1 MKKWRLK
8 MASKDKG
15 TGYKFSK
22 KSSGKTYS
30 LVEIV
35 KAPTTMTDRGPDNTV
50 FAFPIVAILELL
62 IALGSTLFLVLFS
75 LLKDAPLE
83 ELANPLI
90 TTDPAKAPWYFMGL
104 QEMLEHM
111 HPTLAGIMLPT
122 LAVLFL
128 ISLPY
133 IDHSR
138 EGAGVWFTSPR
149 GKRIVGWTALYTVFA
164 MTGFVLLDNAFP
176 PRELLRD
183 VLPNL
188 VTQSLIPLTVMTFL
202 VVLPVLVLLKQTKGR
217 KPTAR
222 EVMLVL
228 FTVLFFTGVVLT
240 LTGFLFRGPG
250 FHLYLPWDMPNG
262 YNPLDGL

>member
-1 MKKWRLK
+1 MPNKEQNF
-8 MASKDKG
+8 
-15 TGYKFSK
+15 T

-35 KAPTTMTDRGPDNTV
+35 KAPTTMADKGPDNTI
-50 FAFPIVAILELL
+50 FAFPIVAILELTL
-62 IALGSTLFLVLFS
+62 ALGSTLFLVLFS

-111 HPTLAGIMLPT
+111 HPTLAGIILPA
-122 LAVLFL
+122 LAVGFL
-128 ISLPY
+128 ISIPY
-133 IDHSR
+133 IDYSR
-138 EGAGVWFTSPR
+138 EGAGVWFTSQR
-149 GKRIVGWTALYTVFA
+149 GKRIVGWTALYTIIA
-164 MTGFVLLDNAFP
+164 MSAFVLLDNAFP
-176 PRELLRD
+176 PRELLRE

-188 VTQSLIPLTVMTFL
+188 VTQSIIPGTIMTIL
-202 VVLPVLVLLKQTKGR
+202 VVLPVLFLWRFKKG
-217 KPTAR
+217 TTNTR

-228 FTVLFFTGVVLT
+228 FTVLFFTGIVLT

-250 FHLYLPWDMPNG
+250 FELYLPWAMPNG

>member
-1 MKKWRLK
+1 
-8 MASKDKG
+8 MANKDKG
-15 TGYKFSK
+15 TGHRFSQ

-35 KAPTTMTDRGPDNTV
+35 KAPTTMADRGPDNTV
-50 FAFPIVAILELL
+50 LAFPIVAILELL

-75 LLKDAPLE
+75 LVKNAPLE
-83 ELANPLI
+83 EHANAII
-90 TTDPAKAPWYFMGL
+90 TTDPAKAPWYLMGL

-111 HPTLAGIMLPT
+111 HPTLAGIALPT
-122 LAVLFL
+122 LSVLFL
-128 ISLPY
+128 IALPY

-149 GKRIVGWTALYTVFA
+149 GKRITGWTALYTVFA
-164 MTGFVLLDNAFP
+164 MAGFVIIDNKFP

-188 VTQSLIPLTVMTFL
+188 VTQSLIPLAVMTFL
-202 VVLPVLVLLKQTKGR
+202 VVLPVLVLMAKTKDR

-228 FTVLFFTGVVLT
+228 FTVLFFTGIVLT

-262 YNPLDGL
+262 YNPFDGL

>member
-1 MKKWRLK
+1 
-8 MASKDKG
+8 MATKDKG
-15 TGYKFSK
+15 TGHRFSS

-35 KAPTTMTDRGPDNTV
+35 KAPTTMIDKGPDNTIL
-50 FAFPIVAILELL
+50 AFPIVAILELI

-111 HPTLAGIMLPT
+111 HPTLAGIILPAF
-122 LAVLFL
+122 AVLFL
-128 ISLPY
+128 ISIPY
-133 IDHSR
+133 IDYSR
-138 EGAGVWFTSPR
+138 EGAGVWFTSKR
-149 GKRIVGWTALYTVFA
+149 GKRIVGWTALYTVIA
-164 MTGFVLLDNAFP
+164 MTGFVLMDNAFP

-188 VTQSLIPLTVMTFL
+188 ITQSIIPGSIMAIL
-202 VVLPVLVLLKQTKGR
+202 VILPVIFLWRSKQGITN
-217 KPTAR
+217 AR
-222 EVMLVL
+222 EVIMVL
-228 FTVLFFTGVVLT
+228 FTVLVFTAVVHT
-240 LTGFLFRGPG
+240 LTGF
-250 FHLYLPWDMPNG
+250 
-262 YNPLDGL
+262 

>member
-1 MKKWRLK
+1 MAAKKK
-8 MASKDKG
+8 PQNKEQN
-15 TGYKFSK
+15 FST

-35 KAPTTMTDRGPDNTV
+35 KAPTTMVDKGPDNTV
-50 FAFPIVAILELL
+50 FAFPIVAILELI

-111 HPTLAGIMLPT
+111 HPTLAGILLPT

-128 ISLPY
+128 ISIPY

-138 EGAGVWFTSPR
+138 EGVGVWFTSKR
-149 GKRIVGWTALYTVFA
+149 GKSIAGWTALYTLIA

-188 VTQSLIPLTVMTFL
+188 VTQSIIPGGVMTIL
-202 VVLPVLVLLKQTKGR
+202 VIIPVLVLWRSKQGITS
-217 KPTAR
+217 AR
-222 EVMLVL
+222 EVILVL
-228 FTVLFFTGVVLT
+228 FTVLFFTAVVLT
-240 LTGFLFRGPG
+240 LTGFFFRGPG
-250 FHLYLPWDMPNG
+250 FELYLPWAMPNG
-262 YNPLDGL
+262 YNPLNGL

>member
-1 MKKWRLK
+1 MPDNKILEENKSFSRS
-8 MASKDKG
+8 SK
-15 TGYKFSK
+15 
-22 KSSGKTYS
+22 KTYS

-35 KAPTTMTDRGPDNTV
+35 KAPTLMVDKGPEGTI

-62 IALGSTLFLVLFS
+62 LALGSTLFLVLFS

-83 ELANPLI
+83 ELANPYV
-90 TTDPAKAPWYFMGL
+90 TTDPAKAPWYLMGL

-111 HPTLAGIMLPT
+111 HPTLAGILLPT

-128 ISLPY
+128 IAIPY

-138 EGAGVWFTSPR
+138 ERAGVWFTSKR
-149 GKRIVGWTALYTVFA
+149 GKRIVGRTALYTLIV
-164 MTGFVLLDNAFP
+164 MTGFVLVDNAFP

-183 VLPNL
+183 ILPSII
-188 VTQSLIPLTVMTFL
+188 TQSIIPLSVMTFL
-202 VVLPVLVLLKQTKGR
+202 VVLPVLVLWRFKKG
-217 KPTAR
+217 TTNAR

-228 FTVLFFTGVVLT
+228 FTVLFFTAVVLT

-250 FHLYLPWDMPNG
+250 FELYWPWAMPG
-262 YNPLDGL
+262 DYNPFDAF

>member
-1 MKKWRLK
+1 
-8 MASKDKG
+8 MANKEQNFTKP
-15 TGYKFSK
+15 
-22 KSSGKTYS
+22 SGKTYS

-35 KAPTTMTDRGPDNTV
+35 KAPTTMADKGPDNTI
-50 FAFPIVAILELL
+50 FAFPIVAILELIL
-62 IALGSTLFLVLFS
+62 ALGSTLFLVLFS

-111 HPTLAGIMLPT
+111 HPTLAGIILPAF
-122 LAVLFL
+122 AVLFL
-128 ISLPY
+128 ISIPY
-133 IDHSR
+133 IDYSR
-138 EGAGVWFTSPR
+138 EGAGVWFTSKG
-149 GKRIVGWTALYTVFA
+149 GKRIVGWTALYTIIA
-164 MTGFVLLDNAFP
+164 MSAFVLVDNAFP

-188 VTQSLIPLTVMTFL
+188 ITQSIIPGTIMTTL
-202 VVLPVLVLLKQTKGR
+202 VVLPVLFLWRFKKN
-217 KPTAR
+217 KPNTR

-228 FTVLFFTGVVLT
+228 FTVLFFTGIVLT

-250 FHLYLPWDMPNG
+250 FELYLPWAMPNG

>member
-1 MKKWRLK
+1 MTTKEK
-8 MASKDKG
+8 S
-15 TGYKFSK
+15 FSK
-22 KSSGKTYS
+22 GSGKTYS

-35 KAPTTMTDRGPDNTV
+35 KTSTTMKNRGPENTV
-50 FAFPIVAILELL
+50 FAFPVVAILELIL
-62 IALGSTLFLVLFS
+62 ALGSTLFLILFS

-83 ELANPLI
+83 ELANSLV

-111 HPTLAGIMLPT
+111 HPTLAGIILPGV
-122 LAVLFL
+122 AVTFL
-128 ISLPY
+128 ILLPF
-133 IDHSR
+133 IDNNK
-138 EGAGVWFTSPR
+138 EGAGVWFTSAR
-149 GKRIVGWTALYTVFA
+149 GKKIVGRTTIYTLIA
-164 MTGFVLLDNAFP
+164 MTAFVLLDNAFP

-188 VTQSLIPLTVMTFL
+188 ITQSIIPGGVMTFL
-202 VVLPVLVLLKQTKGR
+202 VILPVIVLMRTQKE

-250 FHLYLPWDMPNG
+250 FELFLPWDMPNK

>member
-1 MKKWRLK
+1 MAVKKK
-8 MASKDKG
+8 PKSKEQNF
-15 TGYKFSK
+15 TS

-35 KAPTTMTDRGPDNTV
+35 KAPTTMTDKGPDNTI

-62 IALGSTLFLVLFS
+62 IALGSTLFLILFS

-111 HPTLAGIMLPT
+111 HPTLAGVLLPT
-122 LAVLFL
+122 LAVVFL
-128 ISLPY
+128 ISIPY
-133 IDHSR
+133 IDYSR
-138 EGAGVWFTSPR
+138 EGAGVWFTSKR
-149 GKRIVGWTALYTVFA
+149 GKRIVGWTALYTVIV
-164 MTGFVLLDNAFP
+164 MSGFVLMDNAFP

-188 VTQSLIPLTVMTFL
+188 VTQSIIPFSVMAFL
-202 VVLPVLVLLKQTKGR
+202 VILPVLFLWRFKKG
-217 KPTAR
+217 TTNAR
-222 EVMLVL
+222 EVILVL
-228 FTVLFFTGVVLT
+228 FTVLFFTAVVLT

-250 FHLYLPWDMPNG
+250 FKLYLPWAMPNG
-262 YNPLDGL
+262 YNPFDGL

>member
-1 MKKWRLK
+1 

-15 TGYKFSK
+15 TGHRFSS

-30 LVEIV
+30 LVEVV
-35 KAPTTMTDRGPDNTV
+35 KAPTTMVDRGPDNTV

-83 ELANPLI
+83 ELANPII

-111 HPTLAGIMLPT
+111 HPTLAGIILPG
-122 LAVLFL
+122 LAVAFL
-128 ISLPY
+128 VAIPY
-133 IDHSR
+133 IDFNR
-138 EGAGVWFTSPR
+138 EGAGVWFTSQR
-149 GKRIVGWTALYTVFA
+149 GKRITGWTALYTVIA
-164 MTGFVLLDNAFP
+164 MTAFVLLDNAFP

-188 VTQSLIPLTVMTFL
+188 ITQSVIPGGVMTLL
-202 VVLPVLVLLKQTKGR
+202 VILPVLVLWRSSKE
-217 KPTAR
+217 KPTTR
-222 EVMLVL
+222 EIMLVL
-228 FTVLFFTGVVLT
+228 FTVLFVTAVVLT

-250 FHLYLPWDMPNG
+250 FKLYWPWAMPNG
-262 YNPLDGL
+262 YNPFDGL

>member
-1 MKKWRLK
+1 MTTKEK
-8 MASKDKG
+8 SFTKG
-15 TGYKFSK
+15 
-22 KSSGKTYS
+22 SGKTYS

-35 KAPTTMTDRGPDNTV
+35 KSPTTMKDRGPENTV
-50 FAFPIVAILELL
+50 FAFPVVAILELTL
-62 IALGSTLFLVLFS
+62 ALGSSLFLILFS

-83 ELANPLI
+83 EFANPLV

-111 HPTLAGIMLPT
+111 HPTLAGILLPT

-128 ISLPY
+128 IIIPFV
-133 IDHSR
+133 DHSK
-138 EGAGVWFTSPR
+138 EGAGIWFTSAR
-149 GKRIVGWTALYTVFA
+149 GKKITGWTALYTAIA
-164 MTGFVLLDNAFP
+164 MTGFVLVDNAFP

-188 VTQSLIPLTVMTFL
+188 VTQSIIPGSIMAFL
-202 VVLPVLVLLKQTKGR
+202 VILPVIVLKMKSDE

-222 EVMLVL
+222 EVILVL
-228 FTVLFFTGVVLT
+228 FTVLFITGVILT
-240 LTGFLFRGPG
+240 LAGFLFRGPG
-250 FHLYLPWDMPNG
+250 FELYLPWAMPNG

>member
-1 MKKWRLK
+1 
-8 MASKDKG
+8 MANKGKG
-15 TGYKFSK
+15 TGYRFSK

-35 KAPTTMTDRGPDNTV
+35 KSDTTMANKGPDNTV
-50 FAFPIVAILELL
+50 LAFPIVAILELI

-75 LLKDAPLE
+75 LLKNAPLE
-83 ELANPLI
+83 EHANAII
-90 TTDPAKAPWYFMGL
+90 TTDPAKAPWYLMGL

-111 HPTLAGIMLPT
+111 HPTLAGIALPT

-128 ISLPY
+128 MVIPY
-133 IDHSR
+133 IDHSK
-138 EGAGVWFTSPR
+138 EGSGVWFTSER
-149 GKRIVGWTALYTVFA
+149 GKKITKWTAIYTVIVMIA
-164 MTGFVLLDNAFP
+164 FVVLDNAFP

-188 VTQSLIPLTVMTFL
+188 ITQSLIPLTVMTFL
-202 VVLPVLVLLKQTKGR
+202 VLLPVFILMKTTKER

-228 FTVLFFTGVVLT
+228 FTVLFFTGIVLT

-250 FHLYLPWDMPNG
+250 FHLYWPWDMPNG
-262 YNPLDGL
+262 YNPFDGL

>member
-1 MKKWRLK
+1 
-8 MASKDKG
+8 MATKDKG
-15 TGYKFSK
+15 TGHRFSS

-30 LVEIV
+30 LVEVV
-35 KAPTTMTDRGPDNTV
+35 KAPTTMVDKGPDNTV
-50 FAFPIVAILELL
+50 FAFPIVAILELI

-83 ELANPLI
+83 EHANALI
-90 TTDPAKAPWYFMGL
+90 TTDPAKAPWYLMGL

-111 HPTLAGIMLPT
+111 HPTLAGVLLPT

-128 ISLPY
+128 IAIPY
-133 IDHSR
+133 IDYSK
-138 EGAGVWFTSPR
+138 EGAGVWFTSKR
-149 GKRIVGWTALYTVFA
+149 GKRIVGWTALYTVIV

-188 VTQSLIPLTVMTFL
+188 VTQSIIPFTVMAFL
-202 VVLPVLVLLKQTKGR
+202 VVLPVMVLWRFKKG
-217 KPTAR
+217 TTNAR

-228 FTVLFFTGVVLT
+228 FTVLFFTAIVLT

-250 FHLYLPWDMPNG
+250 FKLYWPWAMPGG
-262 YNPLDGL
+262 YNPFDSL